1 MTAPVPQPGLL
12 DIAPYVPGE
21 SSLETVRR
29 VMKLSSNEGAFGPSP
44 RAIEAYRATASELH
58 RYPDGDATALRQ
70 AIGRRHGVNPDRVV
84 CGAGSDELLYL
95 LARCYAGPGDEILT
109 HAHAFSMYPI
119 IAKVVCATP
128 VAAPET
134 NLTVDVDSMLAHV
147 SKRTRAVY
155 IANPNNPTGSYIPA
169 DEVAR
174 LRAGLRDDILLVVDA
189 AYGEYV
195 TRNDYSAGYE
205 LVEAGANTVVTRS
218 FSKAYGLGGAR
229 LGWAYCPPA
238 IADVLNR
245 VRAPFNVSRGT
256 QAAGVAALEDVEF
269 IARVRD
275 HNSIWLPWTANR
287 IRATGLTVHPSV
299 ANFVLVEFPAGGPH
313 AAEAAAKFLKSRGI
327 IARGTAVCDLPR
339 CLRITIGREDEM
351 RAVGEAVTDFM
362 G

>member
-1 MTAPVPQPGLL
+1 MNAPVPQPGLL

-21 SSLETVRR
+21 SSLEAVRR

-44 RAIEAYRATASELH
+44 KAIEAYRATAAELH

-70 AIGRRHGVNPDRVV
+70 AIGRRHGVNPERVV

-95 LARCYAGPGDEILT
+95 LARCYVGPGDEILT

-119 IAKVVCATP
+119 IARVVCGTP

-134 NLTVDVDSMLAHV
+134 DLTVDVDAMLAHV
-147 SKRTRAVY
+147 TERTRAVY
-155 IANPNNPTGSYIPA
+155 LANPNNPTGSYIPA
-169 DEVAR
+169 GELAR

-195 TRNDYSAGYE
+195 TRNDYSVGYE

-238 IADVLNR
+238 VADVLNR

-256 QAAGVAALEDVEF
+256 QAAGVAALEDIEF

-275 HNSIWLPWTANR
+275 HNAIWLPWTANR
-287 IRATGLTVHPSV
+287 IRAAGLTVHPSV
-299 ANFVLVEFPAGGPH
+299 ANFVLVEFPTGGPH
-313 AAEAAAKFLKSRGI
+313 AARAASKFLKSRGI
-327 IARGTAVCDLPR
+327 IARGTAVCGLPQ
-339 CLRITIGREDEM
+339 CLRITIGREEEM
-351 RAVGEAVTDFM
+351 RAVVEAVTDFM